1 MTGNEAF
8 YDCVGSKK
16 IVKFFSKSFQQISEK
31 RLNESM
37 SANREKFLEK
47 SDHKE
52 FMPTR
57 MHRF

>member
-1 MTGNEAF
+1 MIAW
-8 YDCVGSKK
+8 VPRKSLSL
-16 IVKFFSKSFQQISEK
+16 FSKSFQQISEK

-37 SANREKFLEK
+37 SANGEKNLEK
-47 SDHKE
+47 SDHIE